1 MCLAGLCKYVQI
13 CVDIQSDDMRKLEMP
28 ELNRISVEEFK
39 NSKKIPLIVV
49 LDNIRSMNNV
59 GSVFRTS
66 DAFRIK
72 KILLCGIT
80 AKPPHR
86 DINKTALGADQS
98 VDWEH
103 HENILEAVK
112 TLKKE
117 NYKVIGIEQTDKSV
131 SLDEFKID
139 NNDNYALV
147 FGNEAFG
154 LSDEILPELD
164 LSLEIP
170 QFGTK
175 HSLNISV
182 CAGVVLWEFQKKFRI
197 QESEY

>member
-13 CVDIQSDDMRKLEMP
+13 CVDFQSEDMRKLEMS
-28 ELNRISVEEFK
+28 ELKRISVGEFK
-39 NSKKIPLIVV
+39 KAQKIPVCLV
-49 LDNIRSMNNV
+49 LDNIRSMNNI

-66 DAFRIK
+66 DAFRIE

-86 DINKTALGADQS
+86 DINKTALGADKS
-98 VDWEH
+98 VDWQY
-103 HENILEAVK
+103 HEDVLEAARA
-112 TLKKE
+112 LKKDK
-117 NYKVIGIEQTDKSV
+117 YKVIGIEQTDNSIE
-131 SLDEFKID
+131 LNNYKIE
-139 NNDNYALV
+139 NTTKYALV

-154 LSDEILPELD
+154 ISNELLPELD
-164 LSLEIP
+164 LCLEIP

-182 CAGVVLWEFQKKFRI
+182 CAGLVIWEFWKKLKDKN
-197 QESEY
+197 